1 MQFDNKAALITG
13 ATSGIGKATA
23 EYFAKLGCK
32 LALLGRNVAALEE
45 TQKNCMKYGSLKK
58 EFVICLQCDVTNSE
72 SLKNAVQSTVNHFKQ
87 INILVNCAGQFCRGS
102 ASTTDIELYDKVM
115 AVNVRSVIQITQLC
129 IPHLIRVGGCIVNVS
144 STSGMC
150 SYADVAYYCMSKS
163 ALDSFTKCLALDL
176 ASKNVR
182 VNSVNPGVIV
192 TELHK
197 RGGMND
203 VEYKQFLE
211 RSAKLHPVG
220 RVGDVEE
227 VARTI
232 AFLASDEASFITG
245 ELLKVDGGR
254 AIYAPRFN
262 FGASNGVS
270 LPFLSNFPKLKNL
283 FQNPSIGS
291 GFQAGFDNTPGSR
304 GFGVNG
310 GSNILG
316 MFGQQRGFNGG
327 VDSQGTYRGGF
338 GNNWSIMRGLV
349 DGGQNFGG
357 SFNPRT
363 GEVGFSR
370 SGGIGPFFNAERGIK
385 LDFGDLIPRRE
396 G

>member
-254 AIYAPRFN
+254 AIYAPR
-262 FGASNGVS
+262 
-270 LPFLSNFPKLKNL
+270 
-283 FQNPSIGS
+283 
-291 GFQAGFDNTPGSR
+291 
-304 GFGVNG
+304 
-310 GSNILG
+310 
-316 MFGQQRGFNGG
+316 
-327 VDSQGTYRGGF
+327 
-338 GNNWSIMRGLV
+338 
-349 DGGQNFGG
+349 
-357 SFNPRT
+357 
-363 GEVGFSR
+363 
-370 SGGIGPFFNAERGIK
+370 
-385 LDFGDLIPRRE
+385 
-396 G
+396 